1 MKRKILMLALLTAV
15 FALLLCVGAG
25 AYETSSGQL
34 IVNDVVLF
42 DANNPNASKT
52 TVNCGDGTAVYD
64 EASKTLTLT
73 NATITLPDY
82 GTDII
87 NHCQNAISVGNNLKI
102 DLKIV
107 LVGENKIITN
117 DSSSNGI
124 YVGSNNNSLTIS
136 GEGSL
141 SITCYNGK
149 CGIYSAYNGGDII
162 IDEAKL
168 DIHSE
173 GNNGIGIQT
182 TSGSVSLQNGA
193 DVSCTC
199 GQSAIWGSEVT
210 IENSNVTA
218 FPPATSNSTSIY
230 SLNDIEIKGSTVD
243 CSSSGVT
250 IQSAHGNIA
259 ISGSNVKA
267 VSAASCALQTE
278 YAERADFVPTT
289 VSIADG
295 STVTLNS
302 CGIFSCAETCNLRVD
317 SSSLTVVSD
326 TDAPAI
332 FAWYEIIFNDSTVK
346 VYTSTIPV
354 PIYCENGPI
363 SITNSEVLSEN
374 NGYHAIYSWQD
385 AVTISNS
392 IVTARSNSTDYGA
405 INAGDWVYIN
415 DSWLITDNCLQNGG
429 TLNNSVV
436 FEDGTG
442 QAYGDA
448 VLPGDVTLP
457 KDYVLV
463 LREGENLIIPVG
475 VTLTNYGTIQLFG
488 GRFINN
494 GSYVDYGKTIDD
506 DFNTVNIIEGN
517 GSFPNN
523 WFVTVKSGNGAAD
536 VVYRVVKGEG
546 FTLPE
551 APSNSGYIFLGW
563 RSGDATYSA
572 GESVDIT
579 SNATFTAV
587 WGNLPDVKPSE
598 PETPDTPVFPFYDV
612 TARDWYYSAVKYV
625 YEKGLMD
632 GVDVGVFAPNDT
644 LTRAM
649 VWTIIARAE
658 GVDTTGGATW
668 YAKAQ
673 EWVTAK
679 GISDGENPSA
689 AITRQELVTML
700 YRLAGEP
707 AVSGTITAPDAASV
721 STWATDAMTWAM
733 NIGLVEGDENGA
745 VTPTATAT
753 RAQAAALI
761 MRYLES

>member
-25 AYETSSGQL
+25 AYDSLSGKL
-34 IVNDVVLF
+34 LVNDT
-42 DANNPNASKT
+42 DIITAANN
-52 TVNCGDGTAVYD
+52 TVQCGEGTAVYD
-64 EASKTLTLT
+64 SSTQTLTLT
-73 NATITLPDY
+73 DATITVPDEPNVSSY
-82 GTDII
+82 
-87 NHCQNAISVGNNLKI
+87 CQSAISVGSNLNL
-102 DLKIV
+102 DLNIV
-107 LVGENKIITN
+107 LVGQNKIITN
-117 DSSSNGI
+117 NTLSNGI
-124 YVGSNNNSLTIS
+124 YVAGGNNSLTIS

-141 SITCYNGK
+141 SITCNNGK
-149 CGIYSAYNGGDII
+149 CGIYSASNGGDII
-162 IDEAKL
+162 IDGVKL

-199 GQSAIWGSEVT
+199 GKESIYAFGGSLT
-210 IENSNVTA
+210 IENSSVH
-218 FPPATSNSTSIY
+218 ATSTAASSRAIASSQDLDITNSTVNCSSVGVTLY
-230 SLNDIEIKGSTVD
+230 TSSGDINISGSTVSASAEQENVIAPGYGYGIYITD
-243 CSSSGVT
+243 NSNVTVEKSNQTNSSGYSF
-250 IQSAHGNIA
+250 SAI
-259 ISGSNVKA
+259 
-267 VSAASCALQTE
+267 E
-278 YAERADFVPTT
+278 AD
-289 VSIADG
+289 IIHI
-295 STVTLNS
+295 
-302 CGIFSCAETCNLRVD
+302 CD
-317 SSSLTVVSD
+317 SSLSSVTYADYLN
-326 TDAPAI
+326 I
-332 FAWYEIIFNDSTVK
+332 FAWYELKIANSTVEAYNNSDK
-346 VYTSTIPV
+346 GYIS
-354 PIYCENGPI
+354 IYCEYGPI
-363 SITNSEVLSEN
+363 SIEDSEVYAESKGN
-374 NGYHAIYSWQD
+374 YAICSWQD
-385 AVTISNS
+385 KVTISNGV
-392 IVTARSNSTDYGA
+392 VTALSNSSTGWESIAVSKTVDIDGS
-405 INAGDWVYIN
+405 WVV
-415 DSWLITDNCLQNGG
+415 TDNGYFSSA
-429 TLNNSVV
+429 TYYYNSVS
-436 FEDGTG
+436 FKGSTG

-457 KDYVLV
+457 EDYVLV
-463 LREGENLIIPVG
+463 LREGESLIIPAG
-475 VTLTNYGTIQLFG
+475 VTLTNYGTIQVLG
-488 GRFINN
+488 GSFTNN
-494 GSYVDYGKTIDD
+494 GTYIDYGKTIGE
-506 DFNTVNIIEGN
+506 IKGN

-551 APSNSGYIFLGW
+551 APQNSGYIFLGW
-563 RSGDATYSA
+563 SSGDATYSA
-572 GESVDIT
+572 GDKVDIT
-579 SNATFTAV
+579 SDTTFTAV

-598 PETPDTPVFPFYDV
+598 PETPETPVFPFYDV
-612 TARDWYYSAVKYV
+612 TARDWYYDAVAYV
-625 YEKGLMD
+625 YGKGLMD
-632 GVDVGVFAPNDT
+632 GVDVGVFAPNGT

-679 GISDGENPSA
+679 GISDGENPNA

-721 STWATDAMTWAM
+721 SSWATDAMTWAM

>member
-25 AYETSSGQL
+25 AYDSLSGKL
-34 IVNDVVLF
+34 LVNDT
-42 DANNPNASKT
+42 DIITAANN
-52 TVNCGDGTAVYD
+52 TVQCGDGTAVYD
-64 EASKTLTLT
+64 SSTQTLTLT
-73 NATITLPDY
+73 DATITVPDEPNVSSY
-82 GTDII
+82 
-87 NHCQNAISVGNNLKI
+87 CQSAISVGSNLNL
-102 DLKIV
+102 DLNIV

-117 DSSSNGI
+117 NNLSNGI
-124 YVGSNNNSLTIS
+124 FVAGGNNSLTIS

-141 SITCYNGK
+141 SITCNNGK
-149 CGIYSAYNGGDII
+149 CGIYSASNGGDII
-162 IDEAKL
+162 IDGVKL

-173 GNNGIGIQT
+173 GNNGVGIQT

-199 GQSAIWGSEVT
+199 GKESIYAFGGSLT
-210 IENSNVTA
+210 IENSSVH
-218 FPPATSNSTSIY
+218 ATSTAASSRAIASSQDLDITNSTVNCSSVGVTLY
-230 SLNDIEIKGSTVD
+230 TSSGDINISGSTVSASAEQENVIAPGYGYGIYITD
-243 CSSSGVT
+243 NSNVTVEKSNQTNSSGYSF
-250 IQSAHGNIA
+250 SAI
-259 ISGSNVKA
+259 
-267 VSAASCALQTE
+267 E
-278 YAERADFVPTT
+278 AD
-289 VSIADG
+289 IIHI
-295 STVTLNS
+295 
-302 CGIFSCAETCNLRVD
+302 CD
-317 SSSLTVVSD
+317 SSLSSVTYADYLN
-326 TDAPAI
+326 I
-332 FAWYEIIFNDSTVK
+332 FAWYELKIANSTVEAYNNSDK
-346 VYTSTIPV
+346 GYIS
-354 PIYCENGPI
+354 IYCEYGPI
-363 SITNSEVLSEN
+363 SIEDSEVYAESKGN
-374 NGYHAIYSWQD
+374 YAICSWQD
-385 AVTISNS
+385 KVTISNGV
-392 IVTARSNSTDYGA
+392 VTALSNSSTGWESIAVSKTVDIDGS
-405 INAGDWVYIN
+405 WVV
-415 DSWLITDNCLQNGG
+415 TDNGLEKSG
-429 TLNNSVV
+429 TLLNSVV
-436 FEDGTG
+436 FEGSSG

-463 LREGENLIIPVG
+463 LNEGESLTIPEG
-475 VTLTNYGTIQLFG
+475 VTLTNYGTIQVLG
-488 GRFINN
+488 GSFTNN
-494 GSYVDYGKTIDD
+494 GTYIDYGKTIGE
-506 DFNTVNIIEGN
+506 IKGS

-523 WFVTVKSGNGAAD
+523 WFVTVKSGNGAED

-551 APSNSGYIFLGW
+551 APQNSGYIFLGW
-563 RSGDATYSA
+563 RSGDATYRA

-579 SNATFTAV
+579 SDTAFIAV

-707 AVSGTITAPDAASV
+707 AVSGTITAPDASSV
-721 STWATDAMTWAM
+721 STWAQSAMTWAM

-745 VTPTATAT
+745 VTPTAIAT

>member
-1 MKRKILMLALLTAV
+1 MKRKILMLALLTAA

-25 AYETSSGQL
+25 AYEATSGQL

-52 TVNCGDGTAVYD
+52 TVNCGEGTAVYD

-87 NHCQNAISVGNNLKI
+87 NHCQNAISVGNNLEI

-162 IDEAKL
+162 IDGVKL

-243 CSSSGVT
+243 CSSSGGT

-267 VSAASCALQTE
+267 VSTASCALQTE
-278 YAERADFVPTT
+278 YSESSDFVPT
-289 VSIADG
+289 SISITDG

-317 SSSLTVVSD
+317 SSSLTVISD
-326 TDAPAI
+326 TDASAI
-332 FAWYEIIFNDSTVK
+332 LAWYEIIFNDSTVK
-346 VYTSTIPV
+346 VYTSTSWV
-354 PIYCENGPI
+354 SIYCENGPI
-363 SITNSEVLSEN
+363 SITNSEVLSESS
-374 NGYHAIYSWQD
+374 GFHAIYSWQD
-385 AVTISNS
+385 AVTITDS
-392 IVTARSNSTDYGA
+392 IVTALSNTPDWGA
-405 INAGDWVYIN
+405 INAGDLVYI
-415 DSWLITDNCLQNGG
+415 DGSWVVTDNGLEKSG
-429 TLNNSVV
+429 TLLNSVV
-436 FEDGTG
+436 FEGSSG

-463 LREGENLIIPVG
+463 LNEGESLTIPEG
-475 VTLTNYGTIQLFG
+475 VTLTNYGTIQVLG
-488 GRFINN
+488 GSFTNN
-494 GSYVDYGKTIDD
+494 GTYIDYGKTIGE
-506 DFNTVNIIEGN
+506 IKGS

-523 WFVTVKSGNGAAD
+523 CFVTVKSGNGAAD

-551 APSNSGYIFLGW
+551 APQNSGYIFLGW
-563 RSGDATYSA
+563 RSGDATYRA

-649 VWTIIARAE
+649 VWTFIARAE

-679 GISDGENPSA
+679 GISDGENPNA

-721 STWATDAMTWAM
+721 STWAANAMTWAM

-745 VTPTATAT
+745 VTPTATST

>member
-15 FALLLCVGAG
+15 FALLLCVGAW
-25 AYETSSGQL
+25 AYEATSGQL
-34 IVNDVVLF
+34 IVNGTDILV
-42 DANNPNASKT
+42 AENN
-52 TVNCGDGTAVYD
+52 TVKCGDGTAVYD
-64 EASKTLTLT
+64 EGSQTLTLE
-73 NATITLPDY
+73 NATITVNYDPNY
-82 GTDII
+82 SSY
-87 NHCQNAISVGNNLKI
+87 CQSGISVGQSKDPNLKR

-117 DSSSNGI
+117 NNLSNGI
-124 YVGSNNNSLTIS
+124 YVAGGNNSLTIS

-141 SITCYNGK
+141 SITCNNGK
-149 CGIYSAYNGGDII
+149 CGIYSASNGGDII
-162 IDEAKL
+162 IDGVKL

-173 GNNGIGIQT
+173 GNNGVGIQT

-199 GQSAIWGSEVT
+199 GKESIYAFGGSLT
-210 IENSNVTA
+210 IENSRLSASQTVMENA
-218 FPPATSNSTSIY
+218 SHSIY
-230 SLNDIEIKGSTVD
+230 STSDLKIVDSIINCKSVSDTISSKTSLYIDGGSIEAQSYEGSALYGGKSIDIKGS
-243 CSSSGVT
+243 
-250 IQSAHGNIA
+250 A
-259 ISGSNVKA
+259 NVKA
-267 VSAASCALQTE
+267 TNEGSSVFACLYSDGKICIDGADLNATSSLCNAIAGWAGVDIIDSSVYADTEHWFAAIDSGNGDLNVVRSEVYASCVG
-278 YAERADFVPTT
+278 Y
-289 VSIADG
+289 
-295 STVTLNS
+295 
-302 CGIFSCAETCNLRVD
+302 
-317 SSSLTVVSD
+317 
-326 TDAPAI
+326 
-332 FAWYEIIFNDSTVK
+332 FAMATYPYYDQYSMGNFTVK
-346 VYTSTIPV
+346 I
-354 PIYCENGPI
+354 E
-363 SITNSEVLSEN
+363 
-374 NGYHAIYSWQD
+374 D
-385 AVTISNS
+385 S
-392 IVTARSNSTDYGA
+392 IVTALSNSDGWESISGYTVDVD
-405 INAGDWVYIN
+405 NSWVV
-415 DSWLITDNCLQNGG
+415 TDNGYYSEEEHNSDAVVF
-429 TLNNSVV
+429 NNS
-436 FEDGTG
+436 TG
-442 QAYGDA
+442 QAYGDV
-448 VLPGDVTLP
+448 VLPGDAIVP
-457 KDYVLV
+457 EGCVLV
-463 LREGENLIIPVG
+463 LNEGESLTIPEG
-475 VTLTNYGTIQLFG
+475 VTLTNYGTIQVLG
-488 GRFINN
+488 GSFTNN
-494 GSYVDYGKTIDD
+494 GTYIDYGKTIGE
-506 DFNTVNIIEGN
+506 IKGS

-523 WFVTVKSGNGAAD
+523 CFVTVKSGNGAAD

-551 APSNSGYIFLGW
+551 APQNSGYIFLGW
-563 RSGDATYSA
+563 RSGDATYRA

-679 GISDGENPSA
+679 GISDGENPNA

-721 STWATDAMTWAM
+721 STWATNAMTWAM

-745 VTPTATAT
+745 VTPTAIAT

>member
-25 AYETSSGQL
+25 AYDSLSGKL
-34 IVNDVVLF
+34 LVNDT
-42 DANNPNASKT
+42 DIITAANN
-52 TVNCGDGTAVYD
+52 TVQCGDGTAVYD
-64 EASKTLTLT
+64 SSTQTLTLT
-73 NATITLPDY
+73 DATITVPDEPNVSSY
-82 GTDII
+82 
-87 NHCQNAISVGNNLKI
+87 CQSAISVGSSLNL
-102 DLKIV
+102 DLNIV

-117 DSSSNGI
+117 NTLSNGI
-124 YVGSNNNSLTIS
+124 FVAGGNNSLTIS

-141 SITCYNGK
+141 SIICNNGK
-149 CGIYSAYNGGDII
+149 SGIYSASNGGDII
-162 IDEAKL
+162 IDGVKL

-374 NGYHAIYSWQD
+374 NGYHAIYSWRD

-415 DSWLITDNCLQNGG
+415 DSWLVTDNCLQNGG

-436 FEDGTG
+436 FEGSTG

-463 LREGENLIIPVG
+463 LNEGESLTIPEG
-475 VTLTNYGTIQLFG
+475 VTLTNYGTIQVLG
-488 GRFINN
+488 GSFTNN
-494 GSYVDYGKTIDD
+494 GTYIDYGKTIGE
-506 DFNTVNIIEGN
+506 IKGN

-546 FTLPE
+546 FTLPD
-551 APSNSGYIFLGW
+551 APQNSGYIFLGW
-563 RSGDATYSA
+563 RSGDATYRA

-679 GISDGENPSA
+679 GISDGENPNA

-721 STWATDAMTWAM
+721 STWAQSAMTWAM

-761 MRYLES
+761 MRYLEA

>member
-25 AYETSSGQL
+25 AVDEYDLWVNGVHVTSD
-34 IVNDVVLF
+34 NAADVLGSADEGATVSY
-42 DANNPNASKT
+42 DAATN
-52 TVNCGDGTAVYD
+52 
-64 EASKTLTLT
+64 TLTLDEAELDT
-73 NATITLPDY
+73 AYRGSSGHAGVIYGEYLGTLTINVVGDSSIVASGPGDTAGIYLGIYREDSDPRESSVILTGNATLDITVNQTGSAVRARNDITVQQLTLNMFL
-82 GTDII
+82 TDSS
-87 NHCQNAISVGNNLKI
+87 AISSAIDATESVTIKDNAKI
-102 DLKIV
+102 TIDSKAEAAAIFSNYEKIEIRDAV
-107 LVGENKIITN
+107 VNITAL
-117 DSSSNGI
+117 SE
-124 YVGSNNNSLTIS
+124 YANS
-136 GEGSL
+136 
-141 SITCYNGK
+141 
-149 CGIYSAYNGGDII
+149 IYSDKGDII
-162 IDEAKL
+162 I
-168 DIHSE
+168 S
-173 GNNGIGIQT
+173 GN
-182 TSGSVSLQNGA
+182 A
-193 DVSCTC
+193 
-199 GQSAIWGSEVT
+199 
-210 IENSNVTA
+210 NVTA
-218 FPPATSNSTSIY
+218 NSYYGISG
-230 SLNDIEIKGSTVD
+230 NDIQISGNAVVDSTSTVD
-243 CSSSGVT
+243 SAFWVPTGKMTITDNAQVTASGYYPGINAKGGVEIT
-250 IQSAHGNIA
+250 G
-259 ISGSNVKA
+259 GTVKA
-267 VSAASCALQTE
+267 YSE
-278 YAERADFVPTT
+278 ADV
-289 VSIADG
+289 
-295 STVTLNS
+295 
-302 CGIFSCAETCNLRVD
+302 
-317 SSSLTVVSD
+317 
-326 TDAPAI
+326 
-332 FAWYEIIFNDSTVK
+332 
-346 VYTSTIPV
+346 
-354 PIYCENGPI
+354 
-363 SITNSEVLSEN
+363 
-374 NGYHAIYSWQD
+374 AIYSWED
-385 AVTISNS
+385 LIISNS
-392 IVTARSNSTDYGA
+392 IVEAVTGDPDYYSIDAWDIIRIEYSWFSSNYGA
-405 INAGDWVYIN
+405 FSIVF
-415 DSWLITDNCLQNGG
+415 
-429 TLNNSVV
+429 NNSVQIK
-436 FEDGTG
+436 DGRMSI
-442 QAYGDA
+442 YGDA
-448 VLPGDVTLP
+448 VLPGDVTIP
-457 KDYVLV
+457 EDYVLV
-463 LREGENLIIPVG
+463 IRDGKSLTIPEG

-506 DFNTVNIIEGN
+506 DFNTVNVIEGK
-517 GSFPNN
+517 GDFPNN

-536 VVYRVVKGEG
+536 VVYRVVKGES

-551 APSNSGYIFLGW
+551 VPQNSGYIFLGW
-563 RSGDATYSA
+563 RSGDATYRA

-679 GISDGENPSA
+679 GISDGENPNA

-721 STWATDAMTWAM
+721 STWATNAMTWAM

-745 VTPTATAT
+745 VTPTAIAT

>member
-25 AYETSSGQL
+25 AVDEYDLWVNGVHVTSD
-34 IVNDVVLF
+34 NAADVL
-42 DANNPNASKT
+42 N
-52 TVNCGDGTAVYD
+52 DGTVSYD
-64 EASKTLTLT
+64 A
-73 NATITLPDY
+73 AT
-82 GTDII
+82 
-87 NHCQNAISVGNNLKI
+87 
-102 DLKIV
+102 
-107 LVGENKIITN
+107 
-117 DSSSNGI
+117 
-124 YVGSNNNSLTIS
+124 NSLTLDGAELDTAYRGSS
-136 GEGSL
+136 GHAGVIYGEYLGTLTINVVGDS
-141 SITCYNGK
+141 SIVASGPGDTA
-149 CGIYSAYNGGDII
+149 GIYLGIYREDSDPRESSVILTGNAALDITVNQTGSAVRARNDITVQQLTLNMYLTDSSAISSAIDATESVTIKDNAKITIDSKAEAAAIFSNYEKIEIRDAVVNITALSEYANSIYSDKGDII
-162 IDEAKL
+162 I
-168 DIHSE
+168 S
-173 GNNGIGIQT
+173 GN
-182 TSGSVSLQNGA
+182 A
-193 DVSCTC
+193 
-199 GQSAIWGSEVT
+199 
-210 IENSNVTA
+210 NVTA
-218 FPPATSNSTSIY
+218 NSYYGISG
-230 SLNDIEIKGSTVD
+230 NDIQISGNAVVDSTSTVD
-243 CSSSGVT
+243 
-250 IQSAHGNIA
+250 SA
-259 ISGSNVKA
+259 
-267 VSAASCALQTE
+267 
-278 YAERADFVPTT
+278 FWVPTGKMT
-289 VSIADG
+289 ITDNAQVTASGYYPGINAKGGVEITGGTLKAYSEAD
-295 STVTLNS
+295 V
-302 CGIFSCAETCNLRVD
+302 
-317 SSSLTVVSD
+317 
-326 TDAPAI
+326 
-332 FAWYEIIFNDSTVK
+332 
-346 VYTSTIPV
+346 
-354 PIYCENGPI
+354 
-363 SITNSEVLSEN
+363 
-374 NGYHAIYSWQD
+374 AIYSWQD
-385 AVTISNS
+385 LIISNS
-392 IVTARSNSTDYGA
+392 IVEAVTGNPDYYSIDAWDIIRIEYSWFSSNYGA
-405 INAGDWVYIN
+405 FSIEF
-415 DSWLITDNCLQNGG
+415 
-429 TLNNSVV
+429 NNSVQIK
-436 FEDGTG
+436 DGRMSI
-442 QAYGDA
+442 YGDA
-448 VLPGDVTLP
+448 VLPGDVTIP
-457 KDYVLV
+457 EDYVLV
-463 LREGENLIIPVG
+463 IRDGKSLTIPEG

-506 DFNTVNIIEGN
+506 DFNTVNVIEGK
-517 GSFPNN
+517 GDFPNN

-551 APSNSGYIFLGW
+551 APQNSGYIFLGW

-679 GISDGENPSA
+679 GISDGENPNA

-721 STWATDAMTWAM
+721 STWATNAMTWAM

-745 VTPTATAT
+745 VTPTAIAT

>member
-25 AYETSSGQL
+25 AVDEYDLWVNGVHVTSD
-34 IVNDVVLF
+34 NAADVL
-42 DANNPNASKT
+42 N
-52 TVNCGDGTAVYD
+52 DGTVSYD
-64 EASKTLTLT
+64 A
-73 NATITLPDY
+73 AT
-82 GTDII
+82 
-87 NHCQNAISVGNNLKI
+87 
-102 DLKIV
+102 
-107 LVGENKIITN
+107 
-117 DSSSNGI
+117 
-124 YVGSNNNSLTIS
+124 NSLTLDGAELDTAYRGSS
-136 GEGSL
+136 GHAGVIYGEYLGTLTINVVGDS
-141 SITCYNGK
+141 SIVASGPGDTA
-149 CGIYSAYNGGDII
+149 GIYLGIYREDSDPRESSVILTGNAALDITVNQTGSAVRARNDITVQQLTLNMYLTDSSAISSAIDATESVTIKDNAKITIDSKAEAAAIFSNYEKIEIRDAVVNITALSEYANSIYSDKGDII
-162 IDEAKL
+162 I
-168 DIHSE
+168 S
-173 GNNGIGIQT
+173 GN
-182 TSGSVSLQNGA
+182 A
-193 DVSCTC
+193 
-199 GQSAIWGSEVT
+199 
-210 IENSNVTA
+210 NVTA
-218 FPPATSNSTSIY
+218 NSYYGISG
-230 SLNDIEIKGSTVD
+230 NDIQISGNAVVDSTSTVD
-243 CSSSGVT
+243 
-250 IQSAHGNIA
+250 SA
-259 ISGSNVKA
+259 
-267 VSAASCALQTE
+267 
-278 YAERADFVPTT
+278 FWVPTGKMT
-289 VSIADG
+289 ITDNAQVTASGYYPGINAKGGVEITGGTLKAYSEAD
-295 STVTLNS
+295 V
-302 CGIFSCAETCNLRVD
+302 
-317 SSSLTVVSD
+317 
-326 TDAPAI
+326 
-332 FAWYEIIFNDSTVK
+332 
-346 VYTSTIPV
+346 
-354 PIYCENGPI
+354 
-363 SITNSEVLSEN
+363 
-374 NGYHAIYSWQD
+374 AIYSWQD
-385 AVTISNS
+385 LIISNS
-392 IVTARSNSTDYGA
+392 IVEAVTGNPDYYSIDAWDIIRIEYSWFSSNYGA
-405 INAGDWVYIN
+405 FSIEF
-415 DSWLITDNCLQNGG
+415 
-429 TLNNSVV
+429 NNSVQIK
-436 FEDGTG
+436 DGRMSI
-442 QAYGDA
+442 YGDA
-448 VLPGDVTLP
+448 VLPGDVTIP
-457 KDYVLV
+457 EDYVLV
-463 LREGENLIIPVG
+463 IRDGKSLTIPEG

-506 DFNTVNIIEGN
+506 DFNTVNVIEGK
-517 GSFPNN
+517 GDFPNN

-551 APSNSGYIFLGW
+551 APQNSGYIFLGW

-625 YEKGLMD
+625 YEKGLMV

-679 GISDGENPSA
+679 GISDGENPNA

-721 STWATDAMTWAM
+721 STWATNAMTWAM

-745 VTPTATAT
+745 VTPTAIAT

>member
-25 AYETSSGQL
+25 AYDSLSGKL
-34 IVNDVVLF
+34 LVNDT
-42 DANNPNASKT
+42 DIITAANN
-52 TVNCGDGTAVYD
+52 TVQCGDGTAVYD
-64 EASKTLTLT
+64 SSTQTLTLT
-73 NATITLPDY
+73 DATITVPDEPNVSSY
-82 GTDII
+82 
-87 NHCQNAISVGNNLKI
+87 CQSAISVGSNLNL
-102 DLKIV
+102 DLNIV

-117 DSSSNGI
+117 NNLSNGI
-124 YVGSNNNSLTIS
+124 FVAGGNNSLTIS

-141 SITCYNGK
+141 SITCNNGK
-149 CGIYSAYNGGDII
+149 CGIYSASNGGDII
-162 IDEAKL
+162 IDGVKL

-173 GNNGIGIQT
+173 GNNGVGIQT

-199 GQSAIWGSEVT
+199 GKESIYAFGGSLT
-210 IENSNVTA
+210 IENSSVH
-218 FPPATSNSTSIY
+218 ATSTAASSRAIASSQDLDITNSTVNCSSVGVTLY
-230 SLNDIEIKGSTVD
+230 TSSGDINISGSTVSASAEQENVIAPGYGYGIYITD
-243 CSSSGVT
+243 NSNVTVEKSNQTNSSGYSF
-250 IQSAHGNIA
+250 SAI
-259 ISGSNVKA
+259 
-267 VSAASCALQTE
+267 E
-278 YAERADFVPTT
+278 AD
-289 VSIADG
+289 IIHI
-295 STVTLNS
+295 
-302 CGIFSCAETCNLRVD
+302 CD
-317 SSSLTVVSD
+317 SSLSSVTYADYLN
-326 TDAPAI
+326 I
-332 FAWYEIIFNDSTVK
+332 FAWYELKIANSTVEAYNNSDK
-346 VYTSTIPV
+346 GYIS
-354 PIYCENGPI
+354 IYCEYGPI
-363 SITNSEVLSEN
+363 SIEDSEVYAESKGN
-374 NGYHAIYSWQD
+374 YAICSWQD
-385 AVTISNS
+385 KVTISNGV
-392 IVTARSNSTDYGA
+392 VTALSNSSTGWESIAVSKTVDIDGS
-405 INAGDWVYIN
+405 WVV
-415 DSWLITDNCLQNGG
+415 TDNGLEKSG
-429 TLNNSVV
+429 TLLNSVV
-436 FEDGTG
+436 FEGSSG

-463 LREGENLIIPVG
+463 LNEGESLTIPEG
-475 VTLTNYGTIQLFG
+475 VTLTNYGTIQVLG
-488 GRFINN
+488 GSFTNN
-494 GSYVDYGKTIDD
+494 GTYIDYGKTIGE
-506 DFNTVNIIEGN
+506 IKGS

-523 WFVTVKSGNGAAD
+523 WFVTVKSGNGAED

-551 APSNSGYIFLGW
+551 APQNSGYIFLGW
-563 RSGDATYSA
+563 RSGDATYRA

-579 SNATFTAV
+579 SDTAFIAV

-679 GISDGENPSA
+679 GISDGENPNA

-721 STWATDAMTWAM
+721 STWATNAMTWAM

-745 VTPTATAT
+745 VTPTAIAT

>member
-25 AYETSSGQL
+25 AYDSLSGKL
-34 IVNDVVLF
+34 LVNDT
-42 DANNPNASKT
+42 DIITAANN
-52 TVNCGDGTAVYD
+52 TVQCGDGTAVYD
-64 EASKTLTLT
+64 SSTQTLTLT
-73 NATITLPDY
+73 DATITVPDEPNVSSY
-82 GTDII
+82 
-87 NHCQNAISVGNNLKI
+87 CQSAISVGSNLN
-102 DLKIV
+102 LGLNIV

-117 DSSSNGI
+117 NNLSNGI
-124 YVGSNNNSLTIS
+124 YVAGGNNSLTIS

-162 IDEAKL
+162 IDGVKL

-193 DVSCTC
+193 DVSCIC
-199 GQSAIWGSEVT
+199 GKESIYAFGGSLT
-210 IENSNVTA
+210 IENSSVH
-218 FPPATSNSTSIY
+218 ATSTAASSRAIASSQDLDITNSTVNCSSVGVTLY
-230 SLNDIEIKGSTVD
+230 TSSGDINISGSTVSASAEQENVIAPGYGYGIYITD
-243 CSSSGVT
+243 NSNVTVEKSNQTNSSGYSF
-250 IQSAHGNIA
+250 SAI
-259 ISGSNVKA
+259 
-267 VSAASCALQTE
+267 E
-278 YAERADFVPTT
+278 AD
-289 VSIADG
+289 IIHI
-295 STVTLNS
+295 
-302 CGIFSCAETCNLRVD
+302 CD
-317 SSSLTVVSD
+317 SSLSSVTYADYLN
-326 TDAPAI
+326 I
-332 FAWYEIIFNDSTVK
+332 FAWYELKIANSTVEAYNNSDK
-346 VYTSTIPV
+346 GYIS
-354 PIYCENGPI
+354 IYCEYGPI
-363 SITNSEVLSEN
+363 SIEDSEVYAESKGN
-374 NGYHAIYSWQD
+374 YAICSWQD
-385 AVTISNS
+385 KVTISNGV
-392 IVTARSNSTDYGA
+392 VTALSNSSTGWESIAVSKTVDIDGS
-405 INAGDWVYIN
+405 WVV
-415 DSWLITDNCLQNGG
+415 TDNGYFSSA
-429 TLNNSVV
+429 TYYYNSVS
-436 FEDGTG
+436 FKGSSG

-463 LREGENLIIPVG
+463 LNEGESLIIPEG
-475 VTLTNYGTIQLFG
+475 VTLTNYGTIQVLG
-488 GRFINN
+488 GSFTNN
-494 GSYVDYGKTIDD
+494 GTYIDYGKTIGE
-506 DFNTVNIIEGN
+506 IKGN

-523 WFVTVKSGNGAAD
+523 WFVTVKSGNGAED

-551 APSNSGYIFLGW
+551 APQNSGYIFLGW
-563 RSGDATYSA
+563 RSGDATYRA
-572 GESVDIT
+572 GELVDIT
-579 SNATFTAV
+579 SNTTFVAV

-679 GISDGENPSA
+679 GISDGENPNA

-721 STWATDAMTWAM
+721 STWATNAMTWAM

-745 VTPTATAT
+745 VTPTAIAT

>member
-1 MKRKILMLALLTAV
+1 MKRKILMLALLTAA

-25 AYETSSGQL
+25 AYEATSGQL

-52 TVNCGDGTAVYD
+52 TVNCGEGTAVYD

-87 NHCQNAISVGNNLKI
+87 NHCQNAISVGNNLEI

-162 IDEAKL
+162 IDGVKL

-243 CSSSGVT
+243 CSSSGGT

-267 VSAASCALQTE
+267 VSTASCALQTE
-278 YAERADFVPTT
+278 YSESSDFVPT
-289 VSIADG
+289 SISITDG

-317 SSSLTVVSD
+317 SSSLTVISD
-326 TDAPAI
+326 TDASAI
-332 FAWYEIIFNDSTVK
+332 LAWYEIIFNDSTVK
-346 VYTSTIPV
+346 VYTSTSWV
-354 PIYCENGPI
+354 SIYCENGPI
-363 SITNSEVLSEN
+363 SITNSEVLSESS
-374 NGYHAIYSWQD
+374 GFHAIYSWQD
-385 AVTISNS
+385 AVTITDS
-392 IVTARSNSTDYGA
+392 IVTALSNTPDWGA
-405 INAGDWVYIN
+405 INAGDLVYI
-415 DSWLITDNCLQNGG
+415 DGSWVVTDNGLEKSG
-429 TLNNSVV
+429 TLLNSVV
-436 FEDGTG
+436 FEGSSG

-463 LREGENLIIPVG
+463 LNEGESLTIPEG
-475 VTLTNYGTIQLFG
+475 VTLTNYGTIQVLG
-488 GRFINN
+488 GSFTNN
-494 GSYVDYGKTIDD
+494 GTYIDYGKTIGE
-506 DFNTVNIIEGN
+506 IKGS

-523 WFVTVKSGNGAAD
+523 CFVTVKSGNGAAD

-551 APSNSGYIFLGW
+551 APQNSGYIFLGW
-563 RSGDATYSA
+563 RSGDATYRA

-679 GISDGENPSA
+679 GISDGENPNA

-707 AVSGTITAPDAASV
+707 AVSGTITAPDAARV
-721 STWATDAMTWAM
+721 STWATNAMTWAM

-745 VTPTATAT
+745 VTPTATST

>member
-15 FALLLCVGAG
+15 FALLLCVGAAAADEYDLWVNGVQVTSDNAADVLGNADEG
-25 AYETSSGQL
+25 ATVKY
-34 IVNDVVLF
+34 
-42 DANNPNASKT
+42 DAATN
-52 TVNCGDGTAVYD
+52 
-64 EASKTLTLT
+64 TLTLDGAELSVLHT
-73 NATITLPDY
+73 YDNQYYGVILARTDDPLTVNVIGDSKIT
-82 GTDII
+82 
-87 NHCQNAISVGNNLKI
+87 VG
-102 DLKIV
+102 DP
-107 LVGENKIITN
+107 GENADSIRGVCGILHDETGFAPVNKTWSINLTGTATLDIEVNYFGSGIRAHEDVDIEKLTLNINVNKTDDITDEYGGGKFSEAIRAN
-117 DSSSNGI
+117 DT
-124 YVGSNNNSLTIS
+124 LTIENGATVNVNSVS
-136 GEGSL
+136 GTGP
-141 SITCYNGK
+141 
-149 CGIYSAYNGGDII
+149 IYSENGDLVINDATVNVTSLAGIELLDGSKLGANPIISYGDVII
-162 IDEAKL
+162 
-168 DIHSE
+168 
-173 GNNGIGIQT
+173 
-182 TSGSVSLQNGA
+182 SG
-193 DVSCTC
+193 
-199 GQSAIWGSEVT
+199 
-210 IENSNVTA
+210 NSNVTA
-218 FPPATSNSTSIY
+218 KGYLGICGNNIQISGNAVVDST
-230 SLNDIEIKGSTVD
+230 STVD
-243 CSSSGVT
+243 SAFWVPTGKMTITDNAQVTARGFIVGINSSGGVEIT
-250 IQSAHGNIA
+250 G
-259 ISGSNVKA
+259 GTLKA
-267 VSAASCALQTE
+267 
-278 YAERADFVPTT
+278 
-289 VSIADG
+289 
-295 STVTLNS
+295 
-302 CGIFSCAETCNLRVD
+302 CGETN
-317 SSSLTVVSD
+317 
-326 TDAPAI
+326 
-332 FAWYEIIFNDSTVK
+332 Y
-346 VYTSTIPV
+346 
-354 PIYCENGPI
+354 
-363 SITNSEVLSEN
+363 
-374 NGYHAIYSWQD
+374 AIYSWED
-385 AVTISNS
+385 LIIKNS
-392 IVTARSNSTDYGA
+392 IVEAMSDPEYYSIGA
-405 INAGDWVYIN
+405 TGAVDID
-415 DSWLITDNCLQNGG
+415 DSWVSSNNGAYDAAI
-429 TLNNSVV
+429 NNSV
-436 FEDGTG
+436 EITG
-442 QAYGDA
+442 SSGKACGDV
-448 VLPGDVTLP
+448 VLPGDATVP
-457 KDYVLV
+457 EGCVLV
-463 LREGENLIIPVG
+463 LNEGESLIIPAG
-475 VTLTNYGTIQLFG
+475 VTLTNYGTIQVLG
-488 GRFINN
+488 GSFTNN
-494 GSYVDYGKTIDD
+494 GTYIDYGKTIGE
-506 DFNTVNIIEGN
+506 IKGN

-546 FTLPE
+546 FTLPD
-551 APSNSGYIFLGW
+551 APQNSGYIFLGW
-563 RSGDATYSA
+563 RSGDATYRA

>member
-25 AYETSSGQL
+25 AYDSLSGKL
-34 IVNDVVLF
+34 LVNDT
-42 DANNPNASKT
+42 DIITAANN
-52 TVNCGDGTAVYD
+52 TVQCGDGTAVYD
-64 EASKTLTLT
+64 SSTQTLTLT
-73 NATITLPDY
+73 DATITVPDEPNVSSY
-82 GTDII
+82 
-87 NHCQNAISVGNNLKI
+87 CQSAISVGSSLNL
-102 DLKIV
+102 DLNIV

-117 DSSSNGI
+117 NNLSNGI
-124 YVGSNNNSLTIS
+124 YVAGGNNSLTIS

-162 IDEAKL
+162 IDGVKL

-193 DVSCTC
+193 DVSCIC

-243 CSSSGVT
+243 CSSSGGT

-267 VSAASCALQTE
+267 VSTASCALQTE
-278 YAERADFVPTT
+278 YSESSDFVPT
-289 VSIADG
+289 SISITDG

-317 SSSLTVVSD
+317 SSSLTVISD
-326 TDAPAI
+326 TDASAI
-332 FAWYEIIFNDSTVK
+332 LAWYEIIFNDSTVK
-346 VYTSTIPV
+346 VYTSTSWV
-354 PIYCENGPI
+354 SIYCENGPI
-363 SITNSEVLSEN
+363 SITNSEVLSESR
-374 NGYHAIYSWQD
+374 GFHAIYSWQD
-385 AVTISNS
+385 AVTITDS
-392 IVTARSNSTDYGA
+392 IVTALSNTPDWGA
-405 INAGDWVYIN
+405 INAGDLVYI
-415 DSWLITDNCLQNGG
+415 DGSWVVTDNGLEKSG
-429 TLNNSVV
+429 TLLNSVV
-436 FEDGTG
+436 FEGSSG

-463 LREGENLIIPVG
+463 LNEGESLTIPEG
-475 VTLTNYGTIQLFG
+475 VTLTNYGTIQVLG
-488 GRFINN
+488 GSFTNN
-494 GSYVDYGKTIDD
+494 GTYIDYGKTIGE
-506 DFNTVNIIEGN
+506 IKGN

-551 APSNSGYIFLGW
+551 APQNSGYIFLGW
-563 RSGDATYSA
+563 RSGDATYRA

-612 TARDWYYSAVKYV
+612 TTRDWYYSAVKYV

-679 GISDGENPSA
+679 N
-689 AITRQELVTML
+689 
-700 YRLAGEP
+700 
-707 AVSGTITAPDAASV
+707 VS
-721 STWATDAMTWAM
+721 
-733 NIGLVEGDENGA
+733 
-745 VTPTATAT
+745 
-753 RAQAAALI
+753 
-761 MRYLES
+761 

>member
-25 AYETSSGQL
+25 AYDSLSGKL
-34 IVNDVVLF
+34 LVNDT
-42 DANNPNASKT
+42 DIITAANN
-52 TVNCGDGTAVYD
+52 TVQCGDGTAVYD
-64 EASKTLTLT
+64 SSTQTLTLT
-73 NATITLPDY
+73 DATITVPDEPNVSSY
-82 GTDII
+82 
-87 NHCQNAISVGNNLKI
+87 CQSAISVGSSLNL
-102 DLKIV
+102 DLNIV

-117 DSSSNGI
+117 NNLSNGI
-124 YVGSNNNSLTIS
+124 YVAGGNNSLTIS

-162 IDEAKL
+162 IDGVKL

-193 DVSCTC
+193 DVSCIC

-243 CSSSGVT
+243 CSSSGGT

-267 VSAASCALQTE
+267 VSTASCALQTE
-278 YAERADFVPTT
+278 YSESSDFVPT
-289 VSIADG
+289 SISITDG

-317 SSSLTVVSD
+317 SSSLTVISD
-326 TDAPAI
+326 TDASAI
-332 FAWYEIIFNDSTVK
+332 LAWYEIIFNDSTVK
-346 VYTSTIPV
+346 VYTSTSWV
-354 PIYCENGPI
+354 SIYCENGPI
-363 SITNSEVLSEN
+363 SITNSEVLSESR
-374 NGYHAIYSWQD
+374 GFHAIYSWQD
-385 AVTISNS
+385 AVTITDS
-392 IVTARSNSTDYGA
+392 IVTALSNTPDWGA
-405 INAGDWVYIN
+405 INAGDLVYI
-415 DSWLITDNCLQNGG
+415 DGSWVVTDNGLEKSG
-429 TLNNSVV
+429 TLLNSVV
-436 FEDGTG
+436 FEGSSG

-463 LREGENLIIPVG
+463 LNEGESLTIPEG
-475 VTLTNYGTIQLFG
+475 VTLTNYGTIQVLG
-488 GRFINN
+488 GSFTNN
-494 GSYVDYGKTIDD
+494 GTYIDYGKTIGE
-506 DFNTVNIIEGN
+506 IKGN

-551 APSNSGYIFLGW
+551 APQNSGYIFLGW
-563 RSGDATYSA
+563 RSGDATYRA

-612 TARDWYYSAVKYV
+612 TTRDWYYSAVKYV

-679 GISDGENPSA
+679 GISDGENPNA

-707 AVSGTITAPDAASV
+707 TVSGTITAPDASSV

-733 NIGLVEGDENGA
+733 NIGLFEGDENGA
-745 VTPTATAT
+745 VTPTAIAT

>member
-25 AYETSSGQL
+25 AVDEYDLWVNGVHVTSD
-34 IVNDVVLF
+34 NAADVL
-42 DANNPNASKT
+42 N
-52 TVNCGDGTAVYD
+52 DGTVSYD
-64 EASKTLTLT
+64 AATNTLTLDGAELSVLHT
-73 NATITLPDY
+73 FDNQYYGVILARTDDPLTVNVIGDSKITVEAPGGNVDNEQSAFGFGILHDETGFAPVNKTWSINLTGTATLDIEVNYFGSGIRAHEDVDIEKLTLNINVNKTDDITDEY
-82 GTDII
+82 GGGKFSE
-87 NHCQNAISVGNNLKI
+87 AIRA
-102 DLKIV
+102 
-107 LVGENKIITN
+107 N
-117 DSSSNGI
+117 DT
-124 YVGSNNNSLTIS
+124 LTIENGATVNVNSVS
-136 GEGSL
+136 GTGP
-141 SITCYNGK
+141 
-149 CGIYSAYNGGDII
+149 IYSENGDLVINDATVNVTSLAGIELSDGSKLGANPIISYGDVII
-162 IDEAKL
+162 
-168 DIHSE
+168 
-173 GNNGIGIQT
+173 
-182 TSGSVSLQNGA
+182 SG
-193 DVSCTC
+193 
-199 GQSAIWGSEVT
+199 
-210 IENSNVTA
+210 NSNVTA
-218 FPPATSNSTSIY
+218 KGYFGICGNNIQISGNAVVDST
-230 SLNDIEIKGSTVD
+230 STVD
-243 CSSSGVT
+243 SAFWVPTGKMTITDNAQVTASGFIVGINSSGGVEIT
-250 IQSAHGNIA
+250 G
-259 ISGSNVKA
+259 GTLKA
-267 VSAASCALQTE
+267 
-278 YAERADFVPTT
+278 
-289 VSIADG
+289 
-295 STVTLNS
+295 
-302 CGIFSCAETCNLRVD
+302 CGETN
-317 SSSLTVVSD
+317 
-326 TDAPAI
+326 
-332 FAWYEIIFNDSTVK
+332 Y
-346 VYTSTIPV
+346 
-354 PIYCENGPI
+354 
-363 SITNSEVLSEN
+363 
-374 NGYHAIYSWQD
+374 AIYSWED
-385 AVTISNS
+385 LIIKNS
-392 IVTARSNSTDYGA
+392 IVEAISDPEYYSIGA
-405 INAGDWVYIN
+405 SGAVDID
-415 DSWLITDNCLQNGG
+415 DSWVSSNNGAYDAAI
-429 TLNNSVV
+429 NNSV
-436 FEDGTG
+436 EITGSSG
-442 QAYGDA
+442 QAYGDVA
-448 VLPGDVTLP
+448 LPGDATVP
-457 KDYVLV
+457 EGCVLV
-463 LREGENLIIPVG
+463 LNEGESLIIPAG
-475 VTLTNYGTIQLFG
+475 VTLTNYGTIQVLG
-488 GRFINN
+488 GSFTNDGTYI
-494 GSYVDYGKTIDD
+494 DYGKTIGE
-506 DFNTVNIIEGN
+506 IQGN

-551 APSNSGYIFLGW
+551 APQNSGYIFLGW
-563 RSGDATYSA
+563 RSGDATYRA

-745 VTPTATAT
+745 VTPTAIAT